1 MANIGKKLESA
12 KQWLQFI
19 NDDFSALDRNLSWS
33 DGTWECYR
41 RPGLSVKQVRC
52 DEAIDELIEDMDML
66 KSQLERIRKEVIP
79 CEK

>member
-1 MANIGKKLESA
+1 MADVNKKLVSA

-19 NDDFSALDRNLSWS
+19 IDDFDTFERNLSWS
-33 DGTWECYR
+33 DGSWECYR

-66 KSQLERIRKEVIP
+66 KSQLERIRKEVLA
-79 CEK
+79 CER